1 MTSSMSDKAAAH
13 DPATIAFYDREAT
26 NYASRPKPERNRR
39 LEAFMASLGKGAK
52 ILELGCGS
60 GQDSETMIRAGFDV
74 TPTDGSVG
82 LAREAE
88 KRLRRPVKIL
98 RFEDLDEVGV
108 YDAVWASACLLHV
121 PDDRLGD
128 VLARI
133 HACLRRGG
141 RFYASYK
148 KGEGGDR
155 DGLGRY
161 YNFPSRERLTAA
173 YSQAGQWIGLTME
186 EAPGGGFDGVPR
198 IFVHVTAI
206 KA

>member
-1 MTSSMSDKAAAH
+1 MAGKSPAH
-13 DPATIAFYDREAT
+13 DPDTIAFYDREAAR
-26 NYASRPKPERNRR
+26 YASQPKPARNKR
-39 LEAFMASLGKGAK
+39 LEAFMASLAKGARV
-52 ILELGCGS
+52 LELGCGG

-82 LAREAE
+82 LAQEAE
-88 KRLRRPVKIL
+88 KRLGRPVKVM
-98 RFEDLDEVGV
+98 RFEELDARGV
-108 YDAVWASACLLHV
+108 YDAVWACASLLHV
-121 PDDRLGD
+121 PDEQLGD
-128 VLARI
+128 VLAKI
-133 HACLRRGG
+133 HGALRRGG

-148 KGEGGDR
+148 KGKGGDR

-173 YSQAGQWIGLTME
+173 YSQAGEWIGLTME

-198 IFVHVTAI
+198 VFVHVTAI

>member
-1 MTSSMSDKAAAH
+1 MPDKGAAH
-13 DPATIAFYDREAT
+13 DPDTIAFYDREAAK
-26 NYASRPKPERNRR
+26 YASHSKPGRNKR
-39 LEAFMASLGKGAK
+39 LEAFMASLARGAK
-52 ILELGCGS
+52 VLELGCGS
-60 GQDSETMIRAGFDV
+60 GQDSEAMIRAGFDV

-88 KRLRRPVKIL
+88 KRLGRPVKIL
-98 RFEDLDEVGV
+98 RFEDLDTQGV

-121 PDDRLGD
+121 PDDRLGE
-128 VLARI
+128 VLTRI
-133 HACLRRGG
+133 HAALRRGG

-173 YSQAGQWIGLTME
+173 YSQAGNWIGLTME

-198 IFVHVTAI
+198 TFVHVMAI

>member
-13 DPATIAFYDREAT
+13 DPATIAFYDRQAT
-26 NYASRPKPERNRR
+26 NYASRPKPERNKR

-52 ILELGCGS
+52 ILELGCGG

-74 TPTDGSVG
+74 TPTDASVG

-128 VLARI
+128 VLRRI
-133 HACLRRGG
+133 HGSLRRGG